1 MSEGSESDDKT
12 EEPTPERR
20 EEARERGDVVSSKE
34 ITSIAVLV
42 ASFLYLV
49 AAFPTLFSNLRKV
62 LQEAIIFS
70 AKGHLS
76 QSDMAYIAAKYWGVM
91 LWFIVPIFGAT
102 AFSAAMS
109 TLLQTRFN
117 FSFKKV
123 EPDFDRINPIKGIGR
138 LLSGQSIME
147 LVKGIGKI
155 TAISI
160 VSYLVLK
167 GEMSRMAPLLNTP
180 ITKVWTYWGN
190 ITQSLVWGVI
200 GLLAFISAADYLYG
214 WWMHEKQL
222 RMSKQEI
229 KDEYKNRESDPH
241 MKNRMRKMAREFSMA
256 KAVKATKEATVV
268 ITNPTHFAIALK
280 YEIGSKQAPVVVAK
294 GIDHNALR
302 MREVA
307 KEADVPIVENK
318 ALARTLYKMVEVGQE
333 IPDSLYKAVSEVI
346 RFVFKLRGIKVPRQQ
361 NREVRR

>member
-1 MSEGSESDDKT
+1 MTKPKT
-12 EEPTPERR
+12 PPPSGAKKHGKR
-20 EEARERGDVVSSKE
+20 VISSKE
-34 ITSIAVLV
+34 ITSIAVLL
-42 ASFLYLV
+42 ACFLYLV
-49 AAFPTLFSNLRKV
+49 AAFPSLFSNLRKV
-62 LQEAIIFS
+62 LQEAIMMS
-70 AKGHLS
+70 AQGTMS
-76 QSDMAYIAAKYWGVM
+76 QNDMMFILAKNWGVM
-91 LWFIVPIFGAT
+91 LWFIIPIFAAA
-102 AFSAAMS
+102 AFSGAAA

-123 EPDFDRINPIKGIGR
+123 APEYSRIDPFKGMARI
-138 LLSGQSIME
+138 LSGQSVME
-147 LVKGIGKI
+147 MVKGISKI

-160 VSYLVLK
+160 VSYLILK
-167 GEMSRMAPLLNTP
+167 SEISHVVPLLNTP
-180 ITKVWTYWGN
+180 ITRVWSYWSS
-190 ITQSLVWGVI
+190 ITQSLFWGVI
-200 GLLAFISAADYLYG
+200 GLLVFISAADYLYG

-241 MKNRMRKMAREFSMA
+241 MKNRMRRMARDFSMA

-268 ITNPTHFAIALK
+268 ITNPTHFAIAIK

-294 GIDHNALR
+294 GVDFNALR

-307 KEADVPIVENK
+307 KDADVPIVENK

-333 IPDSLYKAVSEVI
+333 IPESLYKAVSEVI

-361 NREVRR
+361 SRDAKR